1 MISIQYKNTEMLKFL
16 YPKKN
21 HRFNVS
27 ILNFLNNLRNLAS
40 LAATLPPGSRP
51 RPFPDPPRH
60 LSDLSRVNFTRGTDR
75 DSEQFAPVARI
86 SPPPT
91 RPAREE
97 EEEDEAAVAQSYIT
111 RHYLFLSPSLP
122 LARVPLNYRA
132 RQEPPLWQRRKNDP
146 SSPPRREFDPSN
158 VHTPSPRPP
167 RPLSSLESK
176 KKRLSLLE
184 SSSVICFRN
193 YGLPRGRGRRDLK
206 IVRFV
211 YKDLFKHLVVVIFS
225 LLTKVSDEWNF
236 QLDRRYDKWSGKI
249 FLILVIGI
257 KIWETFCQ
265 FLYVK
270 LI

>member
-1 MISIQYKNTEMLKFL
+1 MLKFL

-111 RHYLFLSPSLP
+111 RHYLFLSPFPAPRSRPSELPSAARTAALTTAQKRPFVASSSRIRSL
-122 LARVPLNYRA
+122 
-132 RQEPPLWQRRKNDP
+132 ECT
-146 SSPPRREFDPSN
+146 
-158 VHTPSPRPP
+158 HTLPSPTAAPFKP
-167 RPLSSLESK
+167 RKQEKAALSP
-176 KKRLSLLE
+176 R
-184 SSSVICFRN
+184 VIEC
-193 YGLPRGRGRRDLK
+193 Y
-206 IVRFV
+206 
-211 YKDLFKHLVVVIFS
+211 LFP
-225 LLTKVSDEWNF
+225 
-236 QLDRRYDKWSGKI
+236 
-249 FLILVIGI
+249 
-257 KIWETFCQ
+257 
-265 FLYVK
+265 
-270 LI
+270 